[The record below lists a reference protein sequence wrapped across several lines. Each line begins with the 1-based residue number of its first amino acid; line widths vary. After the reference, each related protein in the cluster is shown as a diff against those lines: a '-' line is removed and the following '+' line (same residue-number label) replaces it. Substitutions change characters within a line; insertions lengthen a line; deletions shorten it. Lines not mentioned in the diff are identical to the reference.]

1 MIRIRC
7 SAANTVALLRENM
20 KAKPSQVQTEV
31 SKRAQGQSAP
41 VKGAGKYRQGH

>member
-20 KAKPSQVQTEV
+20 KAKPSQTEV

-41 VKGAGKYRQGH
+41 VNGAGKYRQVH